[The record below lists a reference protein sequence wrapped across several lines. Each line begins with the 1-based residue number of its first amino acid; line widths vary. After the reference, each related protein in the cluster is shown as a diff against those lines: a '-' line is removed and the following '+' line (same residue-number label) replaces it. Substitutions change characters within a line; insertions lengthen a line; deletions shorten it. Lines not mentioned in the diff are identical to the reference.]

1 MWSYLF
7 VLGGMGY
14 EGGPIEPLGGWGK
27 RMVSAIT
34 CNGVGFSAI
43 SIVLQGN
50 DALHVCPTLRE
61 I

>member
-1 MWSYLF
+1 
-7 VLGGMGY
+7 MGY

-27 RMVSAIT
+27 HVVSGKT

>member
-1 MWSYLF
+1 
-7 VLGGMGY
+7 MGY
-14 EGGPIEPLGGWGK
+14 EGGPIEPLGVWGK
-27 RMVSAIT
+27 HRHYGKT